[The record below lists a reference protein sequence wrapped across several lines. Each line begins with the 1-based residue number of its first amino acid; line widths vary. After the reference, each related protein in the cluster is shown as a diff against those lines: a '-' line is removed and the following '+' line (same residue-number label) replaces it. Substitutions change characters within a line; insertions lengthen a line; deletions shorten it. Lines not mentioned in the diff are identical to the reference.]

1 MVRALICAGMDAARL
16 NFSHGEH
23 ADHAQRVER
32 VRRIAREE
40 NANVAIIADLQGPK
54 IRVREL
60 VNGTVELIPGSS
72 FTLTTQVLLGDATRA
87 SIDFAALPQI
97 VQPGNRILLRDGLIE
112 LQVVSI
118 DATEVVTRVING
130 GELGSHQ
137 GVNLPGV
144 PLAISALTVKD
155 RADLAFAVEQG
166 VDYIAQSFVRS
177 EADVLELKQLLSAH
191 HADIPVIAKIEKREA
206 VEQIEKILEIS
217 DGVMVA
223 RGDLGVEAPPEQV
236 PLFQKEIIRQANAAG
251 KPAITATQ
259 MLESMIEHPR
269 PTRAEASD
277 VANAILDGTD
287 AVMLSAETAMG
298 RYPVQV
304 VEMMARIAGAIEEK
318 VPYNPTPRKSRDS
331 QTSITDAIGSATCET
346 ALKLRARVIITA
358 TQSGYAARMIARHR
372 PPTPI
377 FAVTANE
384 RTLRRLA
391 LVWGVR
397 SALMPPVQTLEKVI
411 AACLEVA
418 VKEQVAENGD
428 LVVITGGAPP
438 GIIGTTNMIQVRVIK
453 QGA

>member
-1 MVRALICAGMDAARL
+1 MNVARL
-16 NFSHGEH
+16 NFSHGDH
-23 ADHAQRVER
+23 TDHAQRVER

-54 IRVREL
+54 IRVRDF
-60 VNGTVELIPGSS
+60 VNGSITLTPGTT
-72 FTLTTQVLLGDATRA
+72 FTLTTEPLTGDANRA
-87 SIDFAALPQI
+87 SVDFPTLPKS
-97 VQPGNRILLRDGLIE
+97 VRPGSRILLSDGLIE
-112 LQVVSI
+112 LQVVSTNSI
-118 DATEVVTRVING
+118 EVVTRVING
-130 GELGSHQ
+130 GELRAHQ

-144 PLAISALTVKD
+144 PLSISALTVKD
-155 RADLAFAVEQG
+155 RADLSFAVEQN

-177 EADVLELKQLLSAH
+177 DADVLELKHLLSAH
-191 HADIPVIAKIEKREA
+191 HADIPVIAKIEKHEA

-287 AVMLSAETAMG
+287 AVMLSAETAIG

-304 VEMMARIAGAIEEK
+304 VEMMARIANVVEDQ
-318 VPYNPTPRKSRDS
+318 VPFNPAQHQSRENG
-331 QTSITDAIGSATCET
+331 TSVTDAIGIATCEM
-346 ALKLRARVIITA
+346 AMKLRARLIITA
-358 TQSGYAARMIARHR
+358 TQSGYTARMIARHR
-372 PPTPI
+372 PQTPI

-384 RTLRRLA
+384 LTLRRLA
-391 LVWGVR
+391 LVWGIHP
-397 SALMPPVQTLEKVI
+397 ALMPQMETLEQVV

-418 VKEQVAENGD
+418 VRERVAEKGD
-428 LVVITGGAPP
+428 LVVVTGGAPP
-438 GIIGTTNMIQVRVIK
+438 GIIGTTNMIQVRLIK